1 MKVARF
7 IKPRMDRSSLWR
19 YDELLIG
26 CWTKS
31 FKRCRMTLA
40 FANSTAVELIAAQPN
55 WKIAKGANVAPGA
68 S

>member
-1 MKVARF
+1 
-7 IKPRMDRSSLWR
+7 
-19 YDELLIG
+19 LLIG